1 MAITLNG
8 TTGIASVDASVS
20 APSVRGT
27 DGNTGISYGADSIK
41 FSTGGVE
48 RLAISNTGA
57 TGTGLGGLFAS
68 YAVICDKKAYD
79 AEGGTFTAGAWRTR
93 DLNHEI
99 RDEDGIVSIGSNQFT
114 LQAGDY
120 FVRWTCPAENVN
132 RHSTR
137 LYNVT
142 DSSIV
147 FAGTAQFL
155 SDGAGTEITGT
166 VEGAGYINISG
177 AKAFEIQHYGQT
189 TSSNMGFGMKSN
201 VSGVDS
207 IYTIVEILK
216 ES

>member
-1 MAITLNG
+1 MADRFVGLGAQWGANG
-8 TTGIASVDASVS
+8 WGDGAWGDNGNVSVA
-20 APSVRGT
+20 G
-27 DGNTGISYGADSIK
+27 
-41 FSTGGVE
+41 
-48 RLAISNTGA
+48 TGA
-57 TGTGLGGLFAS
+57 IGTVTFSIAETNVPTGVAGTGVGGLFAS

>member
-1 MAITLNG
+1 MAITISG
-8 TTGIASVDASVS
+8 TTGVAGVDGSAS
-20 APSVRGT
+20 APATTGT
-27 DGNTGISYGADSIK
+27 DSNSGIFYGADVIK
-41 FSTGGVE
+41 FSTGGTE
-48 RLAISNTGA
+48 RMSISNSGA

-79 AEGGTFTAGAWRTR
+79 EEGGTFTAGAWRTR

-155 SDGAGTEITGT
+155 SNGASTEITGT

>member
-1 MAITLNG
+1 MAITISG
-8 TTGIASVDASVS
+8 TTGVSGVDGSAS
-20 APSVRGT
+20 APSGVGT
-27 DGNTGISYGADSIK
+27 ESNSGVYFGADSIK

-48 RLAISNTGA
+48 RMAISNTGA

-177 AKAFEIQHYGQT
+177 SKAFEIQHYGKT